1 MSRRLPA
8 WVALVALF
16 FAQLVLAAYA
26 CPVDPVGPPTAA
38 MGDCAGHKSPVP
50 VDAACEYRCLTAA
63 SMPAPAPRDI
73 PVLAAAALVVVAPT
87 LPASRPLARESAR
100 RDTMATAPPVAIR
113 FGRFLS

>member
-16 FAQLVLAAYA
+16 FAQLALAVYA
-26 CPVDPVGPPTAA
+26 CPVNPVAPPTAA
-38 MGDCAGHKSPVP
+38 MGDCAGHRSPAH

-73 PVLAAAALVVVAPT
+73 SLLAPAALFVVLPA